1 MKRPPMAKH
10 APHSTPT
17 AWGSLLR
24 MLGIG
29 FAVLTV
35 SAVAVAGFVIMDLAQ
50 RVGRDAV
57 DLEAAP
63 KAPPPSLGEFPGA
76 FSILLIG
83 TDECGDLS
91 KKVLGPRCEREDGI
105 LNDINLLVHVSAAPR
120 RVTAVSLPR
129 DLMLEVP
136 QCTRED
142 GSTASGMRKAPINT
156 VYSHAGLSC
165 VAKTVTQLGG
175 IDVDFAAKLSFD
187 GVMEITEAIGGVEVC
202 IGPDGLHD
210 PHNTGLNWGPGLRTI
225 KGYEALQF
233 IRVRHGIGDGSD
245 LSRIS
250 NQQQYM
256 SRLARTILSS
266 ETLTDIPKM
275 LRLAG
280 TIVDNVQASSELA
293 DPLRLAQLALAMKD
307 VQFDDFLF
315 LQLPTVEDPQ
325 APEQRVVEDTTAAAP
340 MWKAIVAGGA
350 MRITGTASS
359 HGSATVDTPAVPPTA
374 QPSTSPSPSTSSTS
388 APADETVLSP
398 QISGIDLNQQTCTSS
413 R

>member
-1 MKRPPMAKH
+1 SAPSPGSRVGSDAMKRPPMAKH

-142 GSTASGMRKAPINT
+142 GSTASGMR
-156 VYSHAGLSC
+156 
-165 VAKTVTQLGG
+165 
-175 IDVDFAAKLSFD
+175 
-187 GVMEITEAIGGVEVC
+187 
-202 IGPDGLHD
+202 
-210 PHNTGLNWGPGLRTI
+210 
-225 KGYEALQF
+225 
-233 IRVRHGIGDGSD
+233 
-245 LSRIS
+245 
-250 NQQQYM
+250 
-256 SRLARTILSS
+256 
-266 ETLTDIPKM
+266 
-275 LRLAG
+275 
-280 TIVDNVQASSELA
+280 
-293 DPLRLAQLALAMKD
+293 
-307 VQFDDFLF
+307 
-315 LQLPTVEDPQ
+315 
-325 APEQRVVEDTTAAAP
+325 
-340 MWKAIVAGGA
+340 
-350 MRITGTASS
+350 
-359 HGSATVDTPAVPPTA
+359 
-374 QPSTSPSPSTSSTS
+374 
-388 APADETVLSP
+388 
-398 QISGIDLNQQTCTSS
+398 
-413 R
+413 